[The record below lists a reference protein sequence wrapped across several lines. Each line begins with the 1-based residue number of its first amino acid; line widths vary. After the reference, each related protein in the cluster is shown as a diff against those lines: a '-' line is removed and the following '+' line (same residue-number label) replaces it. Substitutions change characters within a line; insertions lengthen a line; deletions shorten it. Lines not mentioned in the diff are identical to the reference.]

1 MFSCSLTDQINFE
14 SVTITV
20 FGSNSKTLN
29 IIFSIV
35 VIIFFIV
42 CNLLLNA
49 FVTTERTQCQ
59 DRLKA
64 LWITVCQGG

>member
-20 FGSNSKTLN
+20 FGSNSKTLT
-29 IIFSIV
+29 IV